1 MLSSLVDPHRYIL
14 QFGKGQHNPVNLNV
28 ILNHTLTAALNVQM
42 EYHISPTVSQTACF
56 GFHKPC
62 PHSFCL
68 TLTVCE
74 ACSVSQSSHSR
85 EPSSKAL
92 MRKYQ
97 GAGMSLKPY
106 PYSRAVCLPAF
117 P

>member
-1 MLSSLVDPHRYIL
+1 MSSLVDPHRYIL
-14 QFGKGQHNPVNLNV
+14 QFGKGQQNLVNLNV
-28 ILNHTLTAALNVQM
+28 ILSHTLTAVPNIQM
-42 EYHISPTVSQTACF
+42 EFHISPTVFQTACF

-62 PHSFCL
+62 PHSFL
-68 TLTVCE
+68 FTLTVCE

-92 MRKYQ
+92 MRNYQ
-97 GAGMSLKPY
+97 EAGMSLKPH

-117 P
+117 L